1 MINLLKK
8 FRYIIGSAT
17 VQHIE
22 DNMVYLNGKNA
33 KVKLIG
39 SDINNL
45 FKILPIIATNNK
57 PLAEVPSGYTF
68 DYDSLI
74 KGSLKEVEFNNE
86 HQLYAMFENCYSNQI
101 ICKNINLPQIK
112 IGTDPNNR
120 NSIVNNAY
128 IFDGCLWTTDARY
141 LLKTDLHIDKNS
153 KVGIPAQIYNLFK
166 QIYWIGKE
174 NNIIQI
180 SGIIDSKHG
189 IVIQYKELECLDKNI
204 DMLRSVSKPL
214 DICDD
219 GIIYNLT
226 EITDLKLS
234 GKRMENF
241 IRYNDG
247 LISVYN
253 NIFKCNTDEFKHDS
267 FNNVLKKFTVDG
279 YYLKLFK
286 KIFKK
291 ANIKTLGTLSG
302 RTTSITMHDN
312 DNSLLLMT
320 ISE

>member
-1 MINLLKK
+1 MISLLKK
-8 FRYIIGSAT
+8 FKNVLNVNAT
-17 VQHIE
+17 VWHSDNNAIYLRSENVQIKLVGFEIE
-22 DNMVYLNGKNA
+22 ETF
-33 KVKLIG
+33 KLL
-39 SDINNL
+39 S
-45 FKILPIIATNNK
+45 NNK
-57 PLAEVPSGYTF
+57 S
-68 DYDSLI
+68 YDFNSLI
-74 KGSLKEVEFNNE
+74 KGSLKETEFINDVFINCNND
-86 HQLYAMFENCYSNQI
+86 QL
-101 ICKNINLPQIK
+101 ICENINLPQIK

-120 NSIVNNAY
+120 ASIVNNAY

-153 KVGIPAQIYNLFK
+153 KTAIPARIYNLFK
-166 QIYWIGKE
+166 QICWIGKK
-174 NNIIQI
+174 NDIVQI

-204 DMLRSVSKPL
+204 TMLRNVSKPL

-253 NIFKCNTDEFKHDS
+253 NMFKCNTDEFKHDL
-267 FNNVLKKFTVDG
+267 FNNVLKKFTVDA

-291 ANIKTLGTLSG
+291 ASIKTLGTLSG
-302 RTTSITMHDN
+302 RTTSITLHDN

>member
-8 FRYIIGSAT
+8 FKNVLNVNAT
-17 VQHIE
+17 VQHS
-22 DNMVYLNGKNA
+22 DNNVIYLRSEN
-33 KVKLIG
+33 VQIKLFGPYI
-39 SDINNL
+39 SDT
-45 FKILPIIATNNK
+45 FKLLSHD
-57 PLAEVPSGYTF
+57 LA
-68 DYDSLI
+68 YDFNSLI
-74 KGSLKEVEFNNE
+74 KGTLKETEFINDVFINCSND
-86 HQLYAMFENCYSNQI
+86 QLICENV
-101 ICKNINLPQIK
+101 NLPQIK

-120 NSIVNNAY
+120 ASFVNNAY

-153 KVGIPAQIYNLFK
+153 KTAIPARIYNLFK

-174 NNIIQI
+174 NDIIQI

-189 IVIQYKELECLDKNI
+189 IVIQYKELEFLDKNI
-204 DMLRSVSKPL
+204 SMLRNVSKPL

-234 GKRMENF
+234 SKRMENF

-253 NIFKCNTDEFKHDS
+253 NMFKCNTDEFKHDL
-267 FNNVLKKFTVDG
+267 FNGALKKFTVDA

-291 ANIKTLGTLSG
+291 ASIKTLSTLSG
-302 RTTSITMHDN
+302 RTTSITLHDN

>member
-8 FRYIIGSAT
+8 FKNVLNVNAT
-17 VQHIE
+17 VQHSNNNVI
-22 DNMVYLNGKNA
+22 YLRSEN
-33 KVKLIG
+33 VQIKLIG
-39 SDINNL
+39 SDISETFKLLSHDLSYDFNN
-45 FKILPIIATNNK
+45 
-57 PLAEVPSGYTF
+57 
-68 DYDSLI
+68 LI
-74 KGSLKEVEFNNE
+74 KGSLKEYELLSTEFDNYRTD
-86 HQLYAMFENCYSNQI
+86 QL
-101 ICKNINLPQIK
+101 ICKDINLPQIK

-120 NSIVNNAY
+120 ASIVNNAY

-153 KVGIPAQIYNLFK
+153 KASIPARIYNLFK
-166 QIYWIGKE
+166 QVFWIGKE
-174 NNIIQI
+174 NNIVQI
-180 SGIIDSKHG
+180 SGKIDSKHG
-189 IVIQYKELECLDKNI
+189 IVIQYKELEFLDKNI

-234 GKRMENF
+234 NSRMQEF
-241 IRYNDG
+241 IRYCDG
-247 LISVYN
+247 LISVYDN
-253 NIFKCNTDEFKHDS
+253 TFKYNIKEFKHEL
-267 FNNVLKKFTVDG
+267 FNGALKKFTVDA

-286 KIFKK
+286 KLFKK
-291 ANIKTLGTLSG
+291 ASVKTLGTLSG
-302 RTTSITMHDN
+302 RTTSITLHDN

>member
-8 FRYIIGSAT
+8 FKNVLSGIAT
-17 VQHIE
+17 VQHS
-22 DNMVYLNGKNA
+22 DNNVIYLCSEN
-33 KVKLIG
+33 VQIKLIG
-39 SDINNL
+39 SDISET
-45 FKILPIIATNNK
+45 FKLLPHD
-57 PLAEVPSGYTF
+57 LA
-68 DYDSLI
+68 YDFNSLI
-74 KGSLKEVEFNNE
+74 KGSLKEYELLSTEFDNYRTD
-86 HQLYAMFENCYSNQI
+86 QL
-101 ICKNINLPQIK
+101 ICKDINLPQIK

-120 NSIVNNAY
+120 ASIINNAY

-153 KVGIPAQIYNLFK
+153 KIGIPARIYNLFK
-166 QIYWIGKE
+166 QVFWIGKE

-180 SGIIDSKHG
+180 SGLIDSKHG
-189 IVIQYKELECLDKNI
+189 IVIQYKELEFLDKNI

-253 NIFKCNTDEFKHDS
+253 NTFKCNTDEFKHDL
-267 FNNVLKKFTVDG
+267 FNNVLKKFTVDA

-291 ANIKTLGTLSG
+291 ASIKTLGTLSG
-302 RTTSITMHDN
+302 RTTSITLHDN
-312 DNSLLLMT
+312 DSSMLLMC

>member
-8 FRYIIGSAT
+8 FKNVLNVDAT
-17 VQHIE
+17 VWHS
-22 DNMVYLNGKNA
+22 DNNAIYLRSENIQI
-33 KVKLIG
+33 KLFG
-39 SDINNL
+39 YDISETFKLLPNN
-45 FKILPIIATNNK
+45 N
-57 PLAEVPSGYTF
+57 S
-68 DYDSLI
+68 YDFNSLI
-74 KGSLKEVEFNNE
+74 KGSLKETELIKDVFVNCSND
-86 HQLYAMFENCYSNQI
+86 QL
-101 ICKNINLPQIK
+101 ICEDINLPQIK

-120 NSIVNNAY
+120 ASIVNYAY
-128 IFDGCLWTTDARY
+128 IFNGCLWTTNSHY

-153 KVGIPAQIYNLFK
+153 KTAIPAQIYNLFK
-166 QIYWIGKE
+166 QICWIGKE
-174 NNIIQI
+174 NDVIQI

-189 IVIQYKELECLDKNI
+189 IVIQYKELEFLDKNI
-204 DMLRSVSKPL
+204 SMLRNVSKPL
-214 DICDD
+214 DLCDD
-219 GIIYNLT
+219 GIIYDLT

-253 NIFKCNTDEFKHDS
+253 NMFKCNTDEFKHDL
-267 FNNVLKKFTVDG
+267 FNNVLKKFTVDA

-291 ANIKTLGTLSG
+291 ASIKTLGTLSG
-302 RTTSITMHDN
+302 RTTSITLHDN

>member
-8 FRYIIGSAT
+8 FKNVLNVDAT
-17 VQHIE
+17 VWHSDNNAIYLRSENVQIKLVGFEIE
-22 DNMVYLNGKNA
+22 ETF
-33 KVKLIG
+33 KLL
-39 SDINNL
+39 S
-45 FKILPIIATNNK
+45 NNK
-57 PLAEVPSGYTF
+57 S
-68 DYDSLI
+68 YDFNSLI
-74 KGSLKEVEFNNE
+74 KGSLKETEFINDVFINCSND
-86 HQLYAMFENCYSNQI
+86 QL
-101 ICKNINLPQIK
+101 ICENINLPQIK

-120 NSIVNNAY
+120 ASIVNNAY
-128 IFDGCLWTTDARY
+128 IFDGCLWTTNSHY

-153 KVGIPAQIYNLFK
+153 KASIPARIYNLFK
-166 QIYWIGKE
+166 QIFWIGKE
-174 NNIIQI
+174 NNIVQI
-180 SGIIDSKHG
+180 SGKIDAKHW

-204 DMLRSVSKPL
+204 SMLRNVSKPL
-214 DICDD
+214 DLCDD
-219 GIIYNLT
+219 GIIYDLT

-234 GKRMENF
+234 GKRMENL

-253 NIFKCNTDEFKHDS
+253 NMFKCNTDEFKHDL
-267 FNNVLKKFTVDG
+267 FNNVLKKFTVDA

-291 ANIKTLGTLSG
+291 ASIKTLSTLSG
-302 RTTSITMHDN
+302 RTTSITLHDN

>member
-8 FRYIIGSAT
+8 FKNVLNNAT
-17 VQHIE
+17 VWHS
-22 DNMVYLNGKNA
+22 DNNAIYLRSEN
-33 KVKLIG
+33 VQIKLFGPYI
-39 SDINNL
+39 SDT
-45 FKILPIIATNNK
+45 FKLLPHD
-57 PLAEVPSGYTF
+57 LA
-68 DYDSLI
+68 YDFNSLI
-74 KGSLKEVEFNNE
+74 KGTLKEYELLSTEFDNYRTD
-86 HQLYAMFENCYSNQI
+86 QL
-101 ICKNINLPQIK
+101 ICKDINLPQIK

-120 NSIVNNAY
+120 ASIVNNAY

-153 KVGIPAQIYNLFK
+153 KAAIPAQIYNLFK

-174 NNIIQI
+174 NDIIQI

-189 IVIQYKELECLDKNI
+189 IVIQYKELEFLDKNI
-204 DMLRSVSKPL
+204 NMLRGVSKPL

-253 NIFKCNTDEFKHDS
+253 NIFKCNTDEFKHDL
-267 FNNVLKKFTVDG
+267 FNNVLKKFTVDA

-291 ANIKTLGTLSG
+291 ASIKTLGTLSG
-302 RTTSITMHDN
+302 RTTSITLHDN

>member
-8 FRYIIGSAT
+8 FKNVLNVNAT
-17 VQHIE
+17 VQHS
-22 DNMVYLNGKNA
+22 DNNVIYLRSEN
-33 KVKLIG
+33 VQIKLFGPYI
-39 SDINNL
+39 SDT
-45 FKILPIIATNNK
+45 FKLLSHD
-57 PLAEVPSGYTF
+57 LA
-68 DYDSLI
+68 YDFNSLI
-74 KGSLKEVEFNNE
+74 KGTLKETEFINDVFINCSND
-86 HQLYAMFENCYSNQI
+86 QLICENV
-101 ICKNINLPQIK
+101 NLPQIK

-120 NSIVNNAY
+120 ASFVNNAY

-153 KVGIPAQIYNLFK
+153 KTAIPARIYNLFK
-166 QIYWIGKE
+166 QICWIGKE
-174 NNIIQI
+174 NDIIQI

-204 DMLRSVSKPL
+204 NMLRNVSKPL

-234 GKRMENF
+234 SKRMENF

-253 NIFKCNTDEFKHDS
+253 NMFKCNTDEFKHDL
-267 FNNVLKKFTVDG
+267 FNNVLKKFTVDA

-291 ANIKTLGTLSG
+291 ASIKTLGTLSG
-302 RTTSITMHDN
+302 RTTSITLHDN

>member
-8 FRYIIGSAT
+8 FKNVLSGIAT
-17 VQHIE
+17 VQHS
-22 DNMVYLNGKNA
+22 DNNVIYLRSEN
-33 KVKLIG
+33 VQIKLFGPYI
-39 SDINNL
+39 SDT
-45 FKILPIIATNNK
+45 FKLLSHD
-57 PLAEVPSGYTF
+57 LA
-68 DYDSLI
+68 YDFNSLI
-74 KGSLKEVEFNNE
+74 KGSLKEYELLSNEFNNYRTD
-86 HQLYAMFENCYSNQI
+86 QL
-101 ICKNINLPQIK
+101 ICEDINLPQIK

-120 NSIVNNAY
+120 ASIVNNAY

-166 QIYWIGKE
+166 QICWIGKE
-174 NNIIQI
+174 NDIIQI